1 MGKSGMFKAPNSDSK
16 ESKQFLA
23 ETGIEMDDAVVVDAG
38 SIANKRTNLLDILVI
53 SQTGVPFQYWTLF
66 LTIVCLVSC
75 MMYAF
80 FAAYRY
86 DVEVTHGT
94 SNGRQYV
101 HFKDETIELFRR
113 LVIVFELIQFVDFL
127 IQFCLDYT

>member
-1 MGKSGMFKAPNSDSK
+1 
-16 ESKQFLA
+16 LA
-23 ETGIEMDDAVVVDAG
+23 ETGIEMDDAVVVDAD
-38 SIANKRTNLLDILVI
+38 IKANKRTNLLDILVI
-53 SQTGVPFQYWTLF
+53 SQTGKPYQYWTLF

-86 DVEVTHGT
+86 DVEVEHGT
-94 SNGRQYV
+94 SNGRQHV
-101 HFKDETIELFRR
+101 HFKDETIELFRW

-127 IQFCLDYT
+127 IQFCLDFT